1 MLEMSAVPGSPLST
15 TDFIVDLGHRP
26 GRSDSDGRRGR
37 DNLSPPVPT
46 QVFLSHNWGTDDL
59 GRDNHDRVVK
69 INTMLVDAGYETW
82 CDSEQMIG
90 NAIERIA
97 EGIDNTQVVLV
108 FVTRRY
114 MEKVGSG
121 AGVHDNCKKAF
132 MYSARRHSDALM
144 IPVIMEPDMKD
155 GNSWTGPL
163 AIELGGTL
171 WVDLSDGVLDSNSHE
186 FGRLCDEINGRLP
199 GRAVGRRA
207 SLVA

>member
-15 TDFIVDLGHRP
+15 TDFIVDLGH
-26 GRSDSDGRRGR
+26 

-121 AGVHDNCKKAF
+121 AGVHDNCKKEF
-132 MYSARRHSDALM
+132 MYSVRRHSDALM
-144 IPVIMEPDMKD
+144 IPVIMEPAMKD

-199 GRAVGRRA
+199 GRAVGRRP
-207 SLVA
+207 SLVSLSSPSL